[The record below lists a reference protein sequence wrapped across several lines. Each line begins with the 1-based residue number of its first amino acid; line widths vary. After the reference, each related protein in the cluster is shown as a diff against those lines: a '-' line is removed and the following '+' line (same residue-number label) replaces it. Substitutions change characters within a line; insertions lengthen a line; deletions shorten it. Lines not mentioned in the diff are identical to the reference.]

1 MADEQTCELGATQ
14 APPKWNMCSVCSAIL
29 MGEKQHGGHAK
40 NVFGFQFYCDNL
52 WISGVRRVKY
62 CMKIDHKR
70 TYNLRQVVSN

>member
-1 MADEQTCELGATQ
+1 L
-14 APPKWNMCSVCSAIL
+14 K
-29 MGEKQHGGHAK
+29 GEKQHGGHAK

-70 TYNLRQVVSN
+70 TYTLRQVVSN